1 MTIEYQN
8 ALVEVNEIL
17 SFLHKELYKKIP
29 TSFLEFIEEN
39 KSKDYIAKINP
50 ELSLDKQNLLK
61 ETRAL
66 LSLIY
71 RSYLCSKD
79 KKQKL
84 KIDDI
89 IELKL
94 EEKLLNEKYSYD
106 NLFKKK

>member
-8 ALVEVNEIL
+8 ALAEVNEIL
-17 SFLHKELYKKIP
+17 KYLSKEVYEKIP
-29 TSFLEFIEEN
+29 TSFLKFVEEN
-39 KSKDYIAKINP
+39 KSKDYIVDINP

-61 ETRAL
+61 ETRIL

-71 RSYLCSKD
+71 RSYLCSAD
-79 KKQKL
+79 KKQKF

-94 EEKLLNEKYSYD
+94 EQIKLNEKYKYE
-106 NLFKKK
+106 NLFRKK